1 MTVQRLSG
9 MHGIGVDRMGSLAD
23 QASDPEILRLENLDT
38 DIRPPSGVVQITQSS
53 VEQDRSNSYLPFM
66 GSDELRTA
74 ATNLVN
80 RLAGTDYEW
89 QRSAIVCAGGLTG
102 ILNTLLALL
111 ENGDEVILPDPIYIG
126 LVNRVHLSGGKPI
139 FVPYDNINGVWV
151 LDKGELERA
160 VTARTRIFLMMSPSM
175 PAGAVFTR
183 EDWELI
189 CKLCIQSGS
198 WMVYDSA
205 MERILFDGME
215 HIHPASF
222 PGMARRTIT
231 VGSVS
236 KEYRMIGWRIGW
248 IVAPPDVVNDIGLV
262 NISNVVCPVGI
273 AQEAAASALRMP
285 DFDIFNATR
294 EWEKR
299 RDILLQE
306 LDGLPVIRPQGGW
319 SLLMDVSRYGI
330 NGAEAS
336 TRFFEKGKI
345 AATPMTGWG
354 SKRSDRYIRLVYS
367 NEPVERLKGIRS
379 RIEKALA

>member
-1 MTVQRLSG
+1 MS
-9 MHGIGVDRMGSLAD
+9 GIGVDRMGSLAD
-23 QASDPEILRLENLDT
+23 QASDPEILRMENLDT
-38 DIRPPSGVVQITQSS
+38 DLRPPPGVVEITQTSAD
-53 VEQDRSNSYLPFM
+53 QDRCNSYLPFM
-66 GSDELRTA
+66 GSDELRQA

-80 RLAGTDYEW
+80 RLAGTGYEW
-89 QRSAIVCAGGLTG
+89 QRSTIICAGGLTG

-111 ENGDEVILPDPIYIG
+111 EDGDEVVLPDPIYIG
-126 LVNRVHLSGGKPI
+126 LVNRVRLSGGNPI
-139 FVPYDNINGVWV
+139 FVPYHNVHGVWV
-151 LDKGELERA
+151 LDKVELQQA
-160 VTARTRIFLMMSPSM
+160 VSPRTRIFLMMSPSM

-189 CKLCIQSGS
+189 CRLCIESGA
-198 WMVYDSA
+198 WMIYDSA
-205 MERILFDGME
+205 MERILFDSVE

-222 PGMARRTIT
+222 PGMAGRTIT

-248 IVAPPDVVNDIGLV
+248 IVAPPEIVNDVGLV

-273 AQEAAASALRMP
+273 AQAAAASALQMP
-285 DFDIFNATR
+285 DFEVFSAAR

-319 SLLMDVSRYGI
+319 SLLMDVSRFGI

-336 TRFFEKGKI
+336 RRFFEKGKI

-354 SKRSDRYIRLVYS
+354 SKRSDQYIRLVFS
-367 NEPVERLKGIRS
+367 NEPVERLTGIRK
-379 RIEKALA
+379 RIELALS

>member
-1 MTVQRLSG
+1 MS
-9 MHGIGVDRMGSLAD
+9 GIGVDRMGSLAD

-38 DIRPPSGVVQITQSS
+38 DLRPPSGVVEITQTSAD
-53 VEQDRSNSYLPFM
+53 EDRCNSYLPFM
-66 GSDELRTA
+66 GSDDLRQA

-89 QRSAIVCAGGLTG
+89 ERSTIVCTGGLTG

-126 LVNRVHLSGGKPI
+126 LINRVRLSNGRPV
-139 FVPYDNINGVWV
+139 FVPYENVNGVWV
-151 LDKGELERA
+151 LDREKLQRA
-160 VTARTRIFLMMSPSM
+160 VSSRTRIFLMMSPSM

-183 EDWELI
+183 DDWELI
-189 CKLCIQSGS
+189 CKLCRQAEA
-198 WMVYDSA
+198 WMIYDSA
-205 MERILFDGME
+205 MERILFDGLE

-222 PGMARRTIT
+222 PGMAGRTIT

-248 IVAPPDVVNDIGLV
+248 IVAPPDIVNDIGLV

-273 AQEAAASALRMP
+273 TQAAAASALRMP
-285 DFDIFNATR
+285 DSDVFSATK

-299 RDILLQE
+299 RDVLLQE
-306 LDGLPVIRPQGGW
+306 LDGLPIIRPQGGW
-319 SLLMDVSRYGI
+319 SLLMDVSGFGI

-336 TRFFEKGKI
+336 RRFFEKGKI

-354 SKRSDRYIRLVYS
+354 SIRSDQYIRLVFS
-367 NEPVERLKGIRS
+367 NEPAERLKGIRG
-379 RIEKALA
+379 RIEAALF